1 MIILS
6 KIIYQSILFFFLT
19 FPEVFIPRMRQIK
32 TKTHAANKD
41 NTNGHSM
48 LDIKPIPGDLF
59 NI

>member
-1 MIILS
+1 
-6 KIIYQSILFFFLT
+6 
-19 FPEVFIPRMRQIK
+19 MRQIK